1 MSAVRPIAEVAK
13 DLGIAREHLIPYG
26 DDKAKI
32 RLEALKPGAKRG
44 QADPGLGD
52 HAHLRG

>member
-1 MSAVRPIAEVAK
+1 MSSVRPIADIAK

-32 RLEALKPGAKRG
+32 RLAKR
-44 QADPGLGD
+44 AP
-52 HAHLRG
+52 LRGREARRARSSW

>member
-1 MSAVRPIAEVAK
+1 VSEVAR

-32 RLEALKPGAKRG
+32 RLEARAAGLAKR
-44 QADPGLGD
+44 APGKVILVT
-52 HAHLRG
+52 ALTPT